1 MSSLLNIGV
10 SGLNAAQLGLKVTG
24 NNIANAGTDG
34 YSRQN
39 TVQVDRVG
47 QNNGRYTLGT
57 GVDVIAVQRAYSQ
70 YLTQTLWSTNSALQ
84 GATTS
89 NDLATTLNGLLK
101 NSGNLQ
107 STLDSFY
114 GGFNAVANAPGDPS
128 ARQALLGNAST
139 LAMAFN
145 TFGQQLD
152 QQRTQINTQITDAVG
167 NANSLVKQIAALNT
181 SISQAGN
188 TQPNDLLDQR
198 DGLVKQLAG
207 ITGISVAA
215 QPDGTLSVYSTS
227 GQALVSGSY
236 AYGFQV
242 GSDAY
247 DAGSTS
253 VLDASGHDISSRL
266 SGGTL
271 GALLNYRRN
280 TLDPAQNQLG
290 RAALALAQSVNAQQ
304 AKGLDLNGNQGAPLF
319 SVPAPTVAGAS
330 GNQGSATVGAS
341 VSDLGALTNDNY
353 VLTYTGSA
361 SAPSVNGWALAT
373 SSGRTVTMTANAN
386 GTLSAEG
393 LTFSV
398 SAGAQVGDSFQIRP
412 TRNAASGLALATS
425 DPSAIAAAAALKGT
439 AAGTNTGGATVSAV
453 GVSDS
458 SNANLFA
465 GATVMFGAGGSYTVT
480 DGAGNSTTG
489 TYTSGTA
496 IQFDGWSLSLAGTPA
511 SGDSFSVAKNS
522 GGLNDNSNALDLAG
536 LANAGVLDGGRTS
549 AVGAYAN
556 LTNQVGLAGSMAS
569 NDLTTQTGLY
579 NQAASAQQ
587 SSAGVNLDEEAAGLI
602 KYQQAYQASAQVIAT
617 AQTLFTSLIAAVQ
630 R

>member
-1 MSSLLNIGV
+1 
-10 SGLNAAQLGLKVTG
+10 
-24 NNIANAGTDG
+24 
-34 YSRQN
+34 
-39 TVQVDRVG
+39 
-47 QNNGRYTLGT
+47 
-57 GVDVIAVQRAYSQ
+57 
-70 YLTQTLWSTNSALQ
+70 
-84 GATTS
+84 
-89 NDLATTLNGLLK
+89 
-101 NSGNLQ
+101 
-107 STLDSFY
+107 
-114 GGFNAVANAPGDPS
+114 
-128 ARQALLGNAST
+128 
-139 LAMAFN
+139 
-145 TFGQQLD
+145 
-152 QQRTQINTQITDAVG
+152 
-167 NANSLVKQIAALNT
+167 
-181 SISQAGN
+181 
-188 TQPNDLLDQR
+188 
-198 DGLVKQLAG
+198 AG

-253 VLDASGHDISSRL
+253 VHDISSRL

-290 RAALALAQSVNAQQ
+290 RAALALAQGVNAQQ
-304 AKGLDLNGNQGAPLF
+304 AKGLDLNGNQGGPLF

-361 SAPSVNGWALAT
+361 SAPSVKGWALAT

-453 GVSDS
+453 GVS
-458 SNANLFA
+458 
-465 GATVMFGAGGSYTVT
+465 
-480 DGAGNSTTG
+480 
-489 TYTSGTA
+489 
-496 IQFDGWSLSLAGTPA
+496 
-511 SGDSFSVAKNS
+511 
-522 GGLNDNSNALDLAG
+522 
-536 LANAGVLDGGRTS
+536 
-549 AVGAYAN
+549 
-556 LTNQVGLAGSMAS
+556 
-569 NDLTTQTGLY
+569 
-579 NQAASAQQ
+579 
-587 SSAGVNLDEEAAGLI
+587 
-602 KYQQAYQASAQVIAT
+602 
-617 AQTLFTSLIAAVQ
+617 
-630 R
+630 

>member
-39 TVQVDRVG
+39 TVQVDQVG
-47 QNNGRYTLGT
+47 QNNGRYTMGT

-70 YLTQTLWSTNSALQ
+70 YLTQSLWSTNSALQ
-84 GATTS
+84 GATTT

-107 STLDSFY
+107 DALDSFY

-128 ARQALLGNAST
+128 ARQALLGNVST

-152 QQRTQINTQITDAVG
+152 QQRTQINTQISDAVG
-167 NANSLVKQIAALNT
+167 SVNSLVKQIAALNT

-236 AYGFQV
+236 SYGFQV

-247 DAGSTS
+247 DASSTS

-304 AKGLDLNGNQGAPLF
+304 AKGLDLNGNQGGPLF
-319 SVPAPTVAGAS
+319 SVPAPAVAGAS

-341 VSDLGALTNDNY
+341 VSDIGALTNDNY

-361 SAPSVNGWALAT
+361 TAPSVNGWALAT
-373 SSGRTVTMTANAN
+373 TSGCPVTMTANPD

-393 LTFSV
+393 LTFSA

-425 DPSAIAAAAALKGT
+425 DPAAIAAAAALKGT
-439 AAGTNTGGATVSAV
+439 AAGANTGGATVSAV
-453 GVSDS
+453 DVSDG

-465 GATVMFGAGGSYTVT
+465 GATVSFGAGGSYTIT
-480 DGAGNSTTG
+480 DAAGNSTTG

-496 IQFDGWSLSLAGTPA
+496 IQFDGWSLSLSGTPA

-522 GGLNDNSNALDLAG
+522 SGLNDNGNALDLAG
-536 LANAGVLDGGRTS
+536 LADAGVLDGGRTS

-556 LTNQVGLAGSMAS
+556 LTNQVGLAGSMAA

-587 SSAGVNLDEEAAGLI
+587 SVAGVNLDEEAAGLI
-602 KYQQAYQASAQVIAT
+602 KYQQAYQASAQVIST
-617 AQTLFTSLIAAVQ
+617 AQTLFTSLISAIQA
-630 R
+630 

>member
-1 MSSLLNIGV
+1 MSSLFSIGV

-47 QNNGRYTLGT
+47 QNNGRYTMGA

-70 YLTQTLWSTNSALQ
+70 YLTQTLWNTNSALQ
-84 GATTS
+84 GATAT

-107 STLDSFY
+107 SALDSFY
-114 GGFNAVANAPGDPS
+114 GGFDAVANAPRDPA

-139 LAMAFN
+139 LAAAFN

-152 QQRTQINTQITDAVG
+152 QQRTQINTQIADAVG
-167 NANSLVKQIAALNT
+167 SINSLAKQIAALNT
-181 SISQAGN
+181 SISQAGD
-188 TQPNDLLDQR
+188 TQPNALLDQR

-207 ITGISVAA
+207 VTGISVAA
-215 QPDGTLSVYSTS
+215 QPDGTLSVYSSS

-236 AYGFQV
+236 AYDFQV

-247 DAGSTS
+247 DASSTT
-253 VLDASGHDISSRL
+253 VLDASGHDIGARL

-271 GALLNYRRN
+271 GALLGYRRN

-304 AKGLDLNGNQGAPLF
+304 AKGLDLNGNQGGPLF
-319 SVPAPTVAGAS
+319 SVPGPAVAAAA
-330 GNQGSATVGAS
+330 GNQGSAAVGAS
-341 VSDLGALTNDNY
+341 VSDITGLTNDNY

-361 SAPSVNGWALAT
+361 TAPSVNGWALAT
-373 SSGRTVTMTANAN
+373 SSGRSVAMTANPD
-386 GTLSAEG
+386 GSLSAEG
-393 LTFSV
+393 LTFTV
-398 SAGAQVGDSFQIRP
+398 SAGAQAGDSFQIRP
-412 TRNAASGLALATS
+412 TRDAASGLALASS
-425 DPSAIAAAAALKGT
+425 DPATIAAAAALKGT
-439 AAGTNTGGATVSAV
+439 AAAANSGGATVSAV
-453 GVSDS
+453 GVTDS
-458 SNANLFA
+458 ANANLFA
-465 GATVMFGAGGSYTVT
+465 GATVTFGAGGSYTVT

-489 TYTSGTA
+489 TYTSGTP

-522 GGLNDNSNALDLAG
+522 SGLNDNGNALDLAG
-536 LANAGVLDGGRTS
+536 LADVGVLDGGHTS
-549 AVGAYAN
+549 VVGAYAG
-556 LTNQVGLAGSMAS
+556 LTNQIGLAGSMAA

-587 SSAGVNLDEEAAGLI
+587 SVAGVNLDEEAASLI

-617 AQTLFTSLIAAVQ
+617 AQTLFTSLIAAIHG
-630 R
+630 

>member
-1 MSSLLNIGV
+1 MSSLLSIGV

-39 TVQVDRVG
+39 TVQVDQVG
-47 QNNGRYTLGT
+47 QNNGRYTMGT

-70 YLTQTLWSTNSALQ
+70 YLTQALWNSNSALQ
-84 GATTS
+84 GATTT
-89 NDLATTLNGLLK
+89 NDLATALNGLLQ

-107 STLDSFY
+107 SALDGFY
-114 GGFNAVANAPGDPS
+114 GGFNAVANAPSDPS
-128 ARQALLGNAST
+128 ARQALLGNAQA
-139 LAMAFN
+139 LVMAFN

-152 QQRTQINTQITDAVG
+152 QQRAQINTQISDAVG
-167 NANSLVKQIAALNT
+167 SVNSLVKQIAALNT

-198 DGLVKQLAG
+198 DSLVKQLAG
-207 ITGISVAA
+207 VTGISVAA

-227 GQALVSGSY
+227 GQVLVSGSY
-236 AYGFQV
+236 SYGFQV

-253 VLDASGHDISSRL
+253 VLDASGHDISARL

-271 GALLNYRRN
+271 GALLAYRSN

-304 AKGLDLNGNQGAPLF
+304 AKGLDLNGDQGAALF
-319 SVPAPTVAGAS
+319 SAPGPAVAAAT

-341 VSDLGALTNDNY
+341 VGDISQLTTDNY
-353 VLTYTGSA
+353 VLTYTGS
-361 SAPSVNGWALAT
+361 STAPSVNGWALAS
-373 SSGRTVTMTANAN
+373 SSGRSVTMTANAD

-393 LTFSV
+393 LTFTV
-398 SAGAQVGDSFQIRP
+398 SAGAQVGDSFQVRP
-412 TRNAASGLALATS
+412 TRDAASGLALATS

-439 AAGTNTGGATVSAV
+439 AAAANSGGATVSAV
-453 GVSDS
+453 DVTDGAA
-458 SNANLFA
+458 ANLFA
-465 GATVMFGAGGSYTVT
+465 GATVTFGAGGSYPVT
-480 DGAGNSTTG
+480 DGAGNTATG
-489 TYTSGTA
+489 TYAAGTP

-511 SGDSFSVAKNS
+511 SGDSFTVGMNS
-522 GGLNDNSNALDLAG
+522 DGLNDNSNALDLAG
-536 LANAGVLDGGRTS
+536 LADAGVLDGGKTS
-549 AVGAYAN
+549 TVAAYAN
-556 LTNQVGLAGSMAS
+556 LTNQIGLAGSMAA

-579 NQAASAQQ
+579 NQAAGAQQ
-587 SSAGVNLDEEAAGLI
+587 SLAGVNLDEEAAGLI
-602 KYQQAYQASAQVIAT
+602 KYQQAYQASAQVIST
-617 AQTLFTSLIAAVQ
+617 AQTLFTSLISAIQA
-630 R
+630 

>member
-1 MSSLLNIGV
+1 MSSLFSIGV

-47 QNNGRYTLGT
+47 QNNGRYTMGT

-70 YLTQTLWSTNSALQ
+70 YLTQTLWNTNGALQ
-84 GATTS
+84 GATTT

-107 STLDSFY
+107 SALDGFY
-114 GGFNAVANAPGDPS
+114 DGFNAVANAPRDPA

-139 LAMAFN
+139 VAAAFN

-152 QQRTQINTQITDAVG
+152 QQRTQINTQIADAVG
-167 NANSLVKQIAALNT
+167 SVNSLAKQIAALNT
-181 SISQAGN
+181 SISQAGD
-188 TQPNDLLDQR
+188 TQPNALLDQR

-207 ITGISVAA
+207 VTGISVAA
-215 QPDGTLSVYSTS
+215 QPDGTLSVYSSS

-247 DAGSTS
+247 DASSTT
-253 VLDASGHDISSRL
+253 VLDASGHDIGARL

-271 GALLNYRRN
+271 GALLGYRRN

-304 AKGLDLNGNQGAPLF
+304 AKGLDLNGNQGGPLF
-319 SVPAPTVAGAS
+319 SVPGPAVAAAA
-330 GNQGSATVGAS
+330 GNQGSAAVGAS
-341 VSDLGALTNDNY
+341 VSDITGLTNDNY

-361 SAPSVNGWALAT
+361 TAPSVNGWALAT
-373 SSGRTVTMTANAN
+373 SSGRPVAMTANPD
-386 GTLSAEG
+386 GSLSAEG
-393 LTFSV
+393 LTFTV

-412 TRNAASGLALATS
+412 TRDAASGLALASS
-425 DPSAIAAAAALKGT
+425 DPATIAAAAALKGT
-439 AAGTNTGGATVSAV
+439 AAAANSGGATVSAV
-453 GVSDS
+453 GVTDS
-458 SNANLFA
+458 ANANLFA
-465 GATVMFGAGGSYTVT
+465 GATVTFGAGGSYTVT

-489 TYTSGTA
+489 TYTSGTP
-496 IQFDGWSLSLAGTPA
+496 IQFDGWNLSLAGTPA

-522 GGLNDNSNALDLAG
+522 SGLNDNGNALDLAG
-536 LANAGVLDGGRTS
+536 LADAGVLDGGHTS
-549 AVGAYAN
+549 VVGAYAG
-556 LTNQVGLAGSMAS
+556 LTNQIGLAGSMAA

-587 SSAGVNLDEEAAGLI
+587 SVAGVNLDEEAASLI

-617 AQTLFTSLIAAVQ
+617 AQTLFTSLIAAV
-630 R
+630 RG